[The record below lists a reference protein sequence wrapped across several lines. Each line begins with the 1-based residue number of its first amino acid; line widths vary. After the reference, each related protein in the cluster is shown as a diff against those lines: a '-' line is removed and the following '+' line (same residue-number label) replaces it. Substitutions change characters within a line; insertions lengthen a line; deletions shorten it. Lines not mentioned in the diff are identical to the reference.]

1 MVDDN
6 ADVDADVDADDH
18 CKEDETNTDR
28 SVYLYHGECADDDDD
43 NAAAAADDDDDDND
57 DENDEVNYEN
67 QNDGCGYPN
76 DCELPSYTLISDSDT
91 KTLSLS

>member
-6 ADVDADVDADDH
+6 ADVDADDH

-28 SVYLYHGECADDDDD
+28 SVYLYHGSVGECADDDD
-43 NAAAAADDDDDDND
+43 
-57 DENDEVNYEN
+57 VNYEN
-67 QNDGCGYPN
+67 KKDGCGYPN